1 MKARSTPREVFMSTK
16 QITLPF
22 RSKRVELRTDKNADL
37 IGRSYEE
44 GDATI
49 TVIETCLNDQ
59 YRVMVERDIDGHTW
73 SMPAWLMRLV
83 FKETKRKRAA

>member
-1 MKARSTPREVFMSTK
+1 MSAR
-16 QITLPF
+16 QITLPL
-22 RSKRVELRTDKNADL
+22 RSRRVELETDPNADIL
-37 IGRSYEE
+37 GRSYEE

-49 TVIETCLNDQ
+49 TVVETCLNDPR
-59 YRVMVERDIDGHTW
+59 RVMVERDLDGHTW

>member
-1 MKARSTPREVFMSTK
+1 MSAR

-22 RSKRVELRTDKNADL
+22 RSRRVESENDPNADL
-37 IGRSYEE
+37 VGRSYEE

-49 TVIETCLNDQ
+49 TVVETCLNDPR
-59 YRVMVERDIDGHTW
+59 RVMVERDIDGHTW

>member
-1 MKARSTPREVFMSTK
+1 MSAR

-22 RSKRVELRTDKNADL
+22 RAKRAELGADPNADL

-49 TVIETCLNDQ
+49 TVVETCLNDQ
-59 YRVMVERDIDGHTW
+59 RRVMVEREVDGRTW

-83 FKETKRKRAA
+83 FKETKRRAA

>member
-1 MKARSTPREVFMSTK
+1 MSAR

-22 RSKRVELRTDKNADL
+22 RSRRVELETDANADL

-44 GDATI
+44 GDGTI
-49 TVIETCLNDQ
+49 TVVETCLNDPR
-59 YRVMVERDIDGHTW
+59 RVMVQRDLDGHVW

>member
-1 MKARSTPREVFMSTK
+1 MSTQ
-16 QITLPF
+16 QITLPL
-22 RSKRVELRTDKNADL
+22 RSRRVDL
-37 IGRSYEE
+37 QDDPNLDLVGRSYED

-59 YRVMVERDIDGHTW
+59 TRVMVERDRDGHTW

>member
-1 MKARSTPREVFMSTK
+1 MSAR

-22 RSKRVELRTDKNADL
+22 RSRRVELGNDPNADL

-49 TVIETCLNDQ
+49 TVVETCLNDPR
-59 YRVMVERDIDGHTW
+59 RVMVERDIDGHTW
-73 SMPAWLMRLV
+73 SMPAWLMRLM

>member
-1 MKARSTPREVFMSTK
+1 MSAR
-16 QITLPF
+16 QITLPL
-22 RSKRVELRTDKNADL
+22 RSRRVELETNPNADIL
-37 IGRSYEE
+37 GRSYEE

-49 TVIETCLNDQ
+49 TVVETCLNDPR
-59 YRVMVERDIDGHTW
+59 RVMVERDLDGHTW

>member
-1 MKARSTPREVFMSTK
+1 MSAR

-22 RSKRVELRTDKNADL
+22 KSKRVESPDDPNLDL
-37 IGRSYEE
+37 IGRSYDD

-59 YRVMVERDIDGHTW
+59 TRVMVERDLDGHTW
-73 SMPAWLMRLV
+73 SMPAWLMRLM

>member
-1 MKARSTPREVFMSTK
+1 MSAR

-22 RSKRVELRTDKNADL
+22 RARRVEVGTEPNADL

-49 TVIETCLNDQ
+49 TVVETCLNDPL
-59 YRVMVERDIDGHTW
+59 RVIVERDLDGHTW

-83 FKETKRKRAA
+83 FEETKRKRAA

>member
-1 MKARSTPREVFMSTK
+1 MSAR

-22 RSKRVELRTDKNADL
+22 RAKRVETRTDTNADL
-37 IGRSYEE
+37 IGRTYQD

-59 YRVMVERDIDGHTW
+59 RRVMVQRDIDGHIW

-83 FKETKRKRAA
+83 FKEKRKRAA

>member
-1 MKARSTPREVFMSTK
+1 MSAR
-16 QITLPF
+16 QIAFPF
-22 RSKRVELRTDKNADL
+22 RTKRAEVSRDPNRDL

-44 GDATI
+44 GDAII

-59 YRVMVERDIDGHTW
+59 RRVMVERDLDGHTW

-83 FKETKRKRAA
+83 FKETEQKRAA

>member
-1 MKARSTPREVFMSTK
+1 MSTK

-22 RSKRVELRTDKNADL
+22 RSKRPELGTDSNADL

-44 GDATI
+44 GDAII

-59 YRVMVERDIDGHTW
+59 RRVMVERDLDGHTW

>member
-1 MKARSTPREVFMSTK
+1 MSAR

-22 RSKRVELRTDKNADL
+22 RARRAELQNDLNADL
-37 IGRSYEE
+37 IGRSYED
-44 GDATI
+44 GIATI

-59 YRVMVERDIDGHTW
+59 SRVMVQRDLDGHTW

-83 FKETKRKRAA
+83 FKEVKRKRAA

>member
-1 MKARSTPREVFMSTK
+1 MSAK
-16 QITLPF
+16 QIALPF
-22 RSKRVELRTDKNADL
+22 RGKRAEMHPDPNTDL

-44 GDATI
+44 GEATI

-59 YRVMVERDIDGHTW
+59 RRVMVQRDLDSHTW

-83 FKETKRKRAA
+83 FTETKRKRAA